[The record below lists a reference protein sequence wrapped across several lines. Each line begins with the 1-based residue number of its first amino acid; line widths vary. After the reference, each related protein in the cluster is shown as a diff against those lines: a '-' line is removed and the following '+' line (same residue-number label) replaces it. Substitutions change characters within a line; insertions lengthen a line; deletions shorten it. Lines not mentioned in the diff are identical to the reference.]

1 MKKLNERDKNTGRCS
16 EKIKRERQ
24 TGDVVR
30 KLKRGR
36 DKNRGRCSEKINE
49 RTKNRGRC
57 SEKIKKTETKTGG
70 DVVRKIN

>member
-1 MKKLNERDKNTGRCS
+1 M
-16 EKIKRERQ
+16 
-24 TGDVVR
+24 R

-70 DVVRKIN
+70 DVVRKLKRQRQKQGEM